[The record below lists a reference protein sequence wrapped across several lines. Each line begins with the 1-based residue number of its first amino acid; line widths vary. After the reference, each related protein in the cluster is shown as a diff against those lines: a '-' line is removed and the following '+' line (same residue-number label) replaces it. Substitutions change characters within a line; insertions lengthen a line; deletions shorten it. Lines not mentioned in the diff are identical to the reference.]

1 MFLGDPNASRGG
13 HGPGRPMRC
22 RPWDFDGPIGSKE
35 PSFCWVSALLK
46 WRPQEPTWS
55 GAPPEARY
63 SGKHLSPVFQ
73 QPVHF
78 SETSKSS
85 YMSFG
90 RGFIFIQGNM
100 HVSFSSSLLFSKS
113 QPLSYKCSS
122 LRSRNKLGFW
132 FFSSKLG
139 IPFIKLIRYV
149 GFDCENLSLTSSTIF
164 SLSLFPSYEFL

>member
-1 MFLGDPNASRGG
+1 MFLGDPNGSRGG

-100 HVSFSSSLLFSKS
+100 HVSFSSSLLHKWK
-113 QPLSYKCSS
+113 QATYPPICLLMC
-122 LRSRNKLGFW
+122 LAA
-132 FFSSKLG
+132 
-139 IPFIKLIRYV
+139 
-149 GFDCENLSLTSSTIF
+149 LSLSCSTRG
-164 SLSLFPSYEFL
+164 L